1 MKEVENLANK
11 LLKLSEEKAELE
23 IKNEALEIENIN
35 LKSVTA
41 ECLSTSE
48 LVDIL
53 KEREG
58 VTSIQVEIDSRV
70 KLDEEG
76 PVTILRVIDQ
86 EETWIKKFVNIV
98 EKR

>member
-1 MKEVENLANK
+1 MNNYYIKRIE
-11 LLKLSEEKAELE
+11 ELE
-23 IKNEALEIENIN
+23 AEKETLEIENTN

-76 PVTILRVIDQ
+76 PVTILRVID
-86 EETWIKKFVNIV
+86 
-98 EKR
+98 

>member
-76 PVTILRVIDQ
+76 PVTILRVID
-86 EETWIKKFVNIV
+86 
-98 EKR
+98 

>member
-1 MKEVENLANK
+1 MEKLANK
-11 LLKLSEEKAELE
+11 LLELA
-23 IKNEALEIENIN
+23 KEN
-35 LKSVTA
+35 A

-76 PVTILRVIDQ
+76 PVTILRVID
-86 EETWIKKFVNIV
+86 
-98 EKR
+98 

>member
-1 MKEVENLANK
+1 MEKLANK
-11 LLKLSEEKAELE
+11 LLELAKEIAKLETKAEF
-23 IKNEALEIENIN
+23 LEIENIN
-35 LKSVTA
+35 LKSATA

-58 VTSIQVEIDSRV
+58 VTTIQVEIDSRV

-76 PVTILRVIDQ
+76 PVTILRIID
-86 EETWIKKFVNIV
+86 
-98 EKR
+98 